1 MSGGVDSS
9 VAALLLCRQGY
20 EATGTTCKLF
30 GNDDLEGSACGI
42 DGRDPDSGIVGE
54 HLLLLARHRRRAT
67 EFTYSFNL
75 GMDYFVFNYQG
86 AFRTRGD

>member
-30 GNDDLEGSACGI
+30 GNDDLEGSAWGWTI
-42 DGRDPDSGIVGE
+42 LSSTTRDFSD
-54 HLLLLARHRRRAT
+54 AR
-67 EFTYSFNL
+67 
-75 GMDYFVFNYQG
+75 
-86 AFRTRGD
+86 